1 MIDQNSDYIR
11 RLAEASERIAGAL
24 EGFLELARK
33 EDRFSEICDP
43 QDHETV
49 EDLYACS
56 VCGPVEKAHAE
67 RETVKEAIDREFAE
81 SLASTV
87 PDVRERA
94 FGGRPALQKR

>member
-56 VCGPVEKAHAE
+56 VCGPVE
-67 RETVKEAIDREFAE
+67 EAIDRVFAE